1 MYFCTIEYATEDEV
15 RRAWDHLWR
24 KLQVTGEV
32 SVKPAPDGRWYLEV
46 ASEKDLTPQTL
57 EKLGG
62 VRL

>member
-1 MYFCTIEYATEDEV
+1 MYFCTIEYATEEEV
-15 RRAWDHLWR
+15 HRAADHLWC

-32 SVKPAPDGRWYLEV
+32 SVKPTPDGRWYLEV
-46 ASEKDLTPQTL
+46 ASEKDLTAQTL